1 MEDGRFSSRSLLP
14 ENSSRFSFF
23 FGLVHLS
30 AWFIDR
36 KSATI
41 FHLRTTPLQSYSLG
55 FFGSGGRI
63 SKFQKDKD
71 KEDDNDS
78 EQMLKIPSLSNSE
91 CNVPILTQ
99 RIS

>member
-1 MEDGRFSSRSLLP
+1 MVDFLLDLYCQKILLDF
-14 ENSSRFSFF
+14 RFF

-63 SKFQKDKD
+63 SKCQKDKD
-71 KEDDNDS
+71 SDNDS

-91 CNVPILTQ
+91 CNVPIQTQ

>member
-1 MEDGRFSSRSLLP
+1 MVDFLQDLYWEKILVFL
-14 ENSSRFSFF
+14 
-23 FGLVHLS
+23 GLVHLS

-41 FHLRTTPLQSYSLG
+41 FHLHTTPLQSYCFG

-63 SKFQKDKD
+63 YMFQKDKD

-99 RIS
+99 